1 MKTNILTTTPLMFLN
16 LENKNNLILLHTK
29 NPKLNDNFFF
39 WYSCQNATWEWKYY
53 TKSNTDIA
61 KMTFGMS
68 IAVSETN

>member
-39 WYSCQNATWEWKYY
+39 
-53 TKSNTDIA
+53 DIVV
-61 KMTFGMS
+61 KMLHENENITLKAILIS
-68 IAVSETN
+68 LR